1 MGQSI
6 GVTEAANRG
15 VPSAK
20 TPNPLF
26 FGAPSEKT
34 PNPLIIGA
42 AEAANRGVPSE
53 KTPNPFDF
61 GLIAEHRRKMAENS
75 RPAAPAPAPEPQ
87 MSQEER
93 DYRAAK
99 QRMAAIPE
107 TEEGRRAYLVKE
119 KGSRAGEYGW

>member
-1 MGQSI
+1 MGKSI
-6 GVTEAANRG
+6 GVTEAANRS

-20 TPNPLF
+20 TP
-26 FGAPSEKT
+26 T
-34 PNPLIIGA
+34 PLIIGA
-42 AEAANRGVPSE
+42 PPGASRRAPSAEPQ
-53 KTPNPFDF
+53 NPFDF
-61 GLIAEHRRKMAENS
+61 ASIAERRRIMAENS

-87 MSQEER
+87 LSQEER

-119 KGSRAGEYGW
+119 KGSRAEEYGWKGSNRSQ